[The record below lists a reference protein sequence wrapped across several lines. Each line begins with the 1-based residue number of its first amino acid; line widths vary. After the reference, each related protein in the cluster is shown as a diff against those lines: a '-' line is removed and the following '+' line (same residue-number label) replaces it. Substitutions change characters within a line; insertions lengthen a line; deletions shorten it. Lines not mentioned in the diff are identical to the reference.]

1 MPSSRR
7 LEAATMPDWRVLE
20 VENELRF
27 RNANEAIETASDVHG
42 HQAMEVYICECSDA
56 GCTAP
61 ISLTRIEYEGIRSH
75 GSWFAIATD
84 HENPEIDHV
93 LVENTRFSTIAKLP
107 GDPARLAEFKNPRR
121 WAPAWNH

>member
-1 MPSSRR
+1 
-7 LEAATMPDWRVLE
+7 MPDWRVME
-20 VENELRF
+20 VENEVRF

-61 ISLTRIEYEGIRSH
+61 ISLTRIEYEDIRAN

-84 HENPEIDHV
+84 HENPEIDRV
-93 LVENTRFSTIAKLP
+93 IEENARFSTVAKLP
-107 GDPARLAEFKNPRR
+107 GDPARLAEYKNPR
-121 WAPAWNH
+121 